1 MVLMINTALKSQ
13 EAQRLWSLPGWL
25 PEEIGIIV
33 EGGKFFCFEG
43 EDLRLHLQRNMHV
56 ITVYE
61 LVGLVADIN
70 SGEHQKS
77 HLVSLINGKQSS
89 SPKSS
94 VPPDSCQSRY
104 QSGRHKRRA
113 NGICSMTFL
122 SGRCRKMR
130 LYAFRLRGR
139 YHPSWLTRSKLPA
152 MPSTILGKRIWT
164 QLCFTTT
171 GPSSEYN
178 FDSNVLLC

>member
-1 MVLMINTALKSQ
+1 MVLMINTALKSP

-56 ITVYE
+56 IIVYE

-77 HLVSLINGKQSS
+77 HLVSLINGEHLS
-89 SPKSS
+89 SPKHLVGPNSS
-94 VPPDSCQSRY
+94 QSQY
-104 QSGRHKRRA
+104 PSGRHKMKA
-113 NGICSMTFL
+113 SGIYLMTFL
-122 SGRCRKMR
+122 YGRCRKRM
-130 LYAFRLRGR
+130 LYASRRRGKYQGFWLIRSRLQ
-139 YHPSWLTRSKLPA
+139 A
-152 MPSTILGKRIWT
+152 MPLMILGRITWT
-164 QLCFTTT
+164 PRCSTTT
-171 GPSSEYN
+171 G
-178 FDSNVLLC
+178 L